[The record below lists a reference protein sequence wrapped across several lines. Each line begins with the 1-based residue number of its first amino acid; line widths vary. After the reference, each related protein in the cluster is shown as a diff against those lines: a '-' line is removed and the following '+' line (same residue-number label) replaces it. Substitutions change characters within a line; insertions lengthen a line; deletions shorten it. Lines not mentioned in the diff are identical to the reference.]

1 MASMTRAGSRYLRI
15 EVPEERPAERVGDFR
30 EVLHSYTREEAM
42 LEAQRCLQCAL
53 PFCVEACPITQD
65 CRGYIGLVAEGRFD
79 EAARLVLRENPFA
92 TTLCKVC
99 YHYCEDACVMR
110 VRGRGVPMAI
120 RHLKRAALEFGVS
133 DLEYVPSA
141 LRQQHVAIIGAGPAG
156 LMAAWELCLRGYPV
170 TIFEK
175 QNAVGGQA
183 GAIPHYRMPHHELLV
198 DLQRFRNFDLTFVT
212 GRTAGVDFTP
222 QSLLAEGY
230 RAVFVA
236 IGASK
241 ASYPGIPGEQL
252 SGVVPAL
259 EFLYD
264 VNQGRPVVLGERIV
278 VVGGGDVAVDSVRTA
293 RRLSPSAS
301 VAMAYRRTRGESPA
315 GEEEIRETE
324 PEGIY
329 FHWLLSP
336 VRILGTDHVEEIVFQ
351 KMELASPDAS
361 GRRAVKPV
369 EGAFVTLEADT
380 IIMAV
385 GEKADLRGFDPEL
398 GLKIGTKGWPEG
410 GGPGYAT
417 DVEGVFAAGGRSV
430 VHAMAAGTKAAQS
443 IDAYLTAKDGR
454 PVGPR
459 PDPFGDGVPPPPV
472 PEGYS
477 GPVWKP

>member
-1 MASMTRAGSRYLRI
+1 MTAADSRYLRI
-15 EVPEERPAERVGDFR
+15 EVPEERPGDRVGDFR

-65 CRGYIGLVAEGRFD
+65 CRGYIGLIADGRFN
-79 EAARLVLRENPFA
+79 EAAHLTLRENPLA

-99 YHYCEDACVMR
+99 YHYCEDACVMK
-110 VRGRGVPMAI
+110 GRGVPIAI
-120 RHLKRAALEFGVS
+120 RHLKRAALEFGAS

-141 LRQQHVAIIGAGPAG
+141 PREHRVAVIGAGPAG
-156 LMAAWELCLRGYPV
+156 LMAAWELSLRGYPV
-170 TIFEK
+170 TVFEK
-175 QNAVGGQA
+175 QSAVGGQA
-183 GAIPHYRMPHHELLV
+183 GAIPHYRMPHHELLI
-198 DLQRFRNFDLTFVT
+198 DLQRFRDFDLTFVT

-252 SGVVPAL
+252 RGVLPAL
-259 EFLYD
+259 DFLFD
-264 VNQGRPVVLGERIV
+264 VNQGRPVVLGKKIV

-293 RRLSPSAS
+293 RRISPGAA

-324 PEGIY
+324 PEGID

-336 VRILGTDHVEEIVFQ
+336 VRIVGTDHVEGVVFQ
-351 KMELASPDAS
+351 RMELAAPDAS

-369 EGAFVTLEADT
+369 DGAFVTLEADT
-380 IIMAV
+380 VIMAV
-385 GEKADLRGFDPEL
+385 GEKADLSGFEPAL

-410 GGPGYAT
+410 GRPGYAT
-417 DVEGVFAAGGRSV
+417 DVPGVFAAGGRSV
-430 VHAMAAGTKAAQS
+430 VHAMAAGTKAAEA
-443 IDAYLTAKDGR
+443 IDAYLCAKDGR
-454 PVGPR
+454 PVTPR
-459 PDPFGDGVPPPPV
+459 PDPFGLGDPPPAV

-477 GPVWKP
+477 SPVWKP

>member
-1 MASMTRAGSRYLRI
+1 MTAAKSRYLRI
-15 EVPEERPAERVGDFR
+15 EVPEERPAERTVDFR

-65 CRGYIGLVAEGRFD
+65 CRGYIGLVADGKFD
-79 EAARLVLRENPFA
+79 EAAHLTLRENPLA

-99 YHYCEDACVMR
+99 YHYCEDACVMK
-110 VRGRGVPMAI
+110 GRGVPIAI
-120 RHLKRAALEFGVS
+120 RHLKRAALEFGEAS
-133 DLEYVPSA
+133 LEYVPSA
-141 LRQQHVAIIGAGPAG
+141 PRTQRVAVIGAGPAG
-156 LMAAWELCLRGYPV
+156 IMAAWELCLRGYPV

-175 QNAVGGQA
+175 QSAVGGQA
-183 GAIPHYRMPHHELLV
+183 GAIPHYRMPNHELLV
-198 DLQRFRNFDLTFVT
+198 DLQRFRNFDLTIVT
-212 GRTAGVDFTP
+212 DRTAGVDFTP
-222 QSLLAEGY
+222 QGLLAEGY

-241 ASYPGIPGEQL
+241 AGYPGIPGEQL
-252 SGVVPAL
+252 PGVVPAL

-264 VNQGRPVVLGERIV
+264 VNQGRPVTLGRKIV

-293 RRLSPSAS
+293 RRLVPGAT

-324 PEGIY
+324 PEAID

-336 VRILGTDHVEEIVFQ
+336 VRVLGTERVEGIVFQ
-351 KMELASPDAS
+351 RMQLAAPDAS
-361 GRRAVKPV
+361 GRRAVTPV
-369 EGAFVTLEADT
+369 DGAFVTMECDT

-385 GEKADLRGFDPEL
+385 GEKADLAGFAPEL
-398 GLKIGTKGWPEG
+398 GLKIGNKGWPEG
-410 GGPGYAT
+410 ARPGYAS

-430 VHAMAAGTKAAQS
+430 VHAMAAGTKAAEA
-443 IDAYLTAKDGR
+443 IDAYLARKDGR
-454 PVGPR
+454 APTPR
-459 PDPFGDGVPPPPV
+459 PDPFGEGGPPPPV

-477 GPVWKP
+477 SPVWKP